1 MDTSCSSADLTGTTS
16 CPLHWRLQQLGSE
29 RRRNEERDVRCGIRK
44 AAEVVMDKRGGV
56 NEKSEETLF

>member
-44 AAEVVMDKRGGV
+44 AAEVVMDKKGRR
-56 NEKSEETLF
+56 E